1 MTNLL
6 MTKREVARRLGLSEA
21 SVERVILRGELP
33 VVKVSQRAVRI
44 PGSAV
49 EAFIEERTQHRGMSR
64 TTPHPCPAISC
75 GPDLKEN
82 HVDSTRRGARATE
95 ARAPR

>member
-6 MTKREVARRLGLSEA
+6 LTKREVARRLGLSEA

-49 EAFIEERTQHRGMSR
+49 EAFIEERTHRGMSR
-64 TTPHPCPAISC
+64 TTPHPSPAISC
-75 GPDLKEN
+75 GPDPKEN
-82 HVDSTRRGARATE
+82 HLDSRRRGARATE